1 MKVLIKKREQKM
13 RMGPSKEYP
22 ENGYVYA
29 GSVFTIIDQKNGYG
43 LLKSHAGWIEMKYVE
58 VLEG

>member
-22 ENGYVYA
+22 ENGFVTA
-29 GSVFTIIDQKNGYG
+29 GSVFTIIEQKNGYG
-43 LLKSHAGWIEMKYVE
+43 LLLSRAGWIELKYVE